1 MQRKI
6 FFGLAVICGLIAA
19 GSIYVF
25 LHSVKQTPISDLK
38 PLVVAKTAI
47 AARSVIQASQ
57 LTLKEVPKE
66 GYPQG
71 GLSTPN
77 LAVGSVVLVNLNSGD
92 PVLLSHLDKVQG
104 SGNSGQSGASGVSPA
119 GSAALSV
126 PAGKR
131 AIAVPI
137 SLVSGVG
144 FQVKPGDHVDVLVTM
159 EMKGTQGESTTLTSL
174 AAQDILVLG
183 IGESLTNADKN
194 KSDVKSYTLALS
206 VPQAMVVTLG
216 TEKGTIRLLLRN
228 PADQQLREDLPV
240 NANVFS
246 DPGYFSKFK

>member
-6 FFGLAVICGLIAA
+6 FLGLAVICGLIAA
-19 GSIYVF
+19 GSIYVY
-25 LHSVKQTPISDLK
+25 LHNLKQIPTSDLK
-38 PLVVAKTAI
+38 PLVVVKTAI
-47 AARSVIQASQ
+47 SARSVIQASQ

-77 LAVGSVVLVNLNSGD
+77 LAAGSVALVNLSPGE
-92 PVLLSHLDKVQG
+92 PVLLSHLDKAQG
-104 SGNSGQSGASGVSPA
+104 NGNAGLSGAAVSPS
-119 GSAALSV
+119 GSTALSV

-131 AIAVPI
+131 ALAVPI

-159 EMKGTQGESTTLTSL
+159 EVKATQGESTTLTSL
-174 AAQDILVLG
+174 AAQDVMVLG

-194 KSDVKSYTLALS
+194 KADVKSYTLALS

-228 PADQQLREDLPV
+228 PADQQVREDPPI
-240 NANVFS
+240 NATVFS
-246 DPGYFSKFK
+246 DPGYFTKFK